1 MLQFSRDTR
10 RRMDTF
16 GRLPFPKRPTAIAV
30 LGIALMAGSAWAQDA
45 SHGGMDHSA
54 HGQAAGNPASQR
66 MMQAMETMNAAMAK
80 TPMTGKPGL
89 DFAEMMIP
97 HHQSAI
103 DMAKAYLDS
112 GESDPTLTRISRDVI
127 SSQEKEIA
135 ELRAWIEAN
144 RNR

>member
-1 MLQFSRDTR
+1 MIRAS
-10 RRMDTF
+10 
-16 GRLPFPKRPTAIAV
+16 GAAV
-30 LGIALMAGSAWAQDA
+30 TLLAMALALGSAAAQEVD
-45 SHGGMDHSA
+45 HGAMG
-54 HGQAAGNPASQR
+54 HGVQAGGSNSPASQR
-66 MMQAMETMNAAMAK
+66 MMRAMDDMNAAMAK

-89 DFAEMMIP
+89 DFATMMIP

-103 DMAKAYLDS
+103 DMAQAYLDS
-112 GESDPTLTRISRDVI
+112 GETDPTLTRISRDVI